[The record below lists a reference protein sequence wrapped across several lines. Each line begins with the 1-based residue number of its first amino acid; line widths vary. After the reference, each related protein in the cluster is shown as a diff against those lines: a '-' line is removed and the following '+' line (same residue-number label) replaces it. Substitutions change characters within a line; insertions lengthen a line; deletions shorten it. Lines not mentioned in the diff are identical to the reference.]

1 MIEMTKARVLDL
13 TGASM
18 KKVEDAMSG
27 VDFSNPCITRHI
39 REALGISQ
47 YDMAELLDCSQGTVS
62 RAERGISEKWRSAE
76 LEFLLEVIA
85 VLDGEDK
92 YLVLTTAGVLT
103 GIVPASKAM
112 GKSFIRKHYK

>member
-1 MIEMTKARVLDL
+1 MEFTKARVIDL

-18 KKVEDAMSG
+18 KKVEDAMSS
-27 VDFSNPCITRHI
+27 VNFSNPQITRHI

-62 RAERGISEKWRSAE
+62 RAERGISEKCRSIE

-92 YLVLTTAGVLT
+92 YLVLTTVGVLT
-103 GIVPASKAM
+103 GIVPASKAL

>member
-1 MIEMTKARVLDL
+1 MIEMTKVRVLDL

-18 KKVEDAMSG
+18 KKVEEAMSD
-27 VDFSNPCITRHI
+27 VNFSNPCITRHI

-62 RAERGISEKWRSAE
+62 RAERGISEKWRSIE
-76 LEFLLEVIA
+76 LDFLLEVIA